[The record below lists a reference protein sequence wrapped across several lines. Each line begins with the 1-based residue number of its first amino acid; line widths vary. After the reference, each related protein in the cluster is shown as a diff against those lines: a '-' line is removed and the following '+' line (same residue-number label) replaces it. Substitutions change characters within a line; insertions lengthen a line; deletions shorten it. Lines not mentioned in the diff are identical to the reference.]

1 MHEAAQSNVL
11 SGTGAYATLADLIAL
26 RHKAHRLALPRNQTA
41 TNPMTGQLRS
51 KHQGRGM
58 DFSEVRLYQA
68 GDDIRSIDWK
78 VTARTSK
85 THTKVFQEERER
97 PVLILLDQGPSL
109 YFGSQVRF
117 KSVAAVRLAAL
128 LGWAALDQGDRV
140 GGIVFNDQTH
150 LETRPRR
157 SRKSLLRLIHDSLSF
172 NQSLGET
179 RTTSQRNQF
188 SDMIQ
193 AAQRTS
199 RHGSLIFIIS
209 DFSSFDDE
217 IETRLKQLGRHNDLH
232 GVQIVDPLD
241 RALPAP
247 GRYSI
252 TDGAGIQEIDTRS
265 QQARARHTAEF
276 EGRSRQ
282 VQRGFQKVQG
292 RFTQIAAFEQP
303 DDYVPQFFDQ
313 RGQL

>member
-265 QQARARHTAEF
+265 RQARTRHTAEF

-303 DDYVPQFFDQ
+303 DYYLPQFFDQ

>member
-1 MHEAAQSNVL
+1 
-11 SGTGAYATLADLIAL
+11 
-26 RHKAHRLALPRNQTA
+26 
-41 TNPMTGQLRS
+41 
-51 KHQGRGM
+51 M

-179 RTTSQRNQF
+179 RTRSQRNQF
-188 SDMIQ
+188 SDMIH

-232 GVQIVDPLD
+232 GVQIIDPLD

-265 QQARARHTAEF
+265 RQARARHTAEF
-276 EGRSRQ
+276 EGRTRQ

-303 DDYVPQFFDQ
+303 DDYLPQFFDQ

>member
-1 MHEAAQSNVL
+1 MHEGTFAAGA
-11 SGTGAYATLADLIAL
+11 SGTGAYATLADLIGL
-26 RHKAHRLALPRNQTA
+26 RHQAHRLSLPRNQTA
-41 TNPMTGQLRS
+41 TNPMNGQLRS

-58 DFSEVRLYQA
+58 DFSEVRLYQP

-97 PVLILLDQGPSL
+97 PVLILVDQGPSL
-109 YFGSQVRF
+109 YFGSRVRF

-157 SRKSLLRLIHDSLSF
+157 SRKSLLRLIHDCLSF
-172 NQSLGET
+172 NHRLGEPEHA
-179 RTTSQRNQF
+179 QPHNHF
-188 SDMIQ
+188 SDMIM

-209 DFSSFDDE
+209 DFSSFGPDL
-217 IETRLKQLGRHNDLH
+217 ETRLNQLGRHNDLH
-232 GVQIVDPLD
+232 GIQVVDPLD
-241 RALPAP
+241 RELPAP

-252 TDGAGIQEIDTRS
+252 TDGIGIQEIDTRS
-265 QQARARHTAEF
+265 RHA
-276 EGRSRQ
+276 RSRHIAQFEARTTQ
-282 VQRGFQKVQG
+282 VQRAFQKVQG
-292 RFTQIAAFEQP
+292 RFTQVAAFEQP
-303 DDYVPQFFDQ
+303 DDYLPQFFDQ
-313 RGQL
+313 RGGV

>member
-97 PVLILLDQGPSL
+97 PVLILLHQGPSL

-179 RTTSQRNQF
+179 RTSSQRNQF

-199 RHGSLIFIIS
+199 RHGSLIFVIS

-265 QQARARHTAEF
+265 RQARTRHTAEF

-303 DDYVPQFFDQ
+303 DDYLPQFFDQ

>member
-117 KSVAAVRLAAL
+117 KSVA
-128 LGWAALDQGDRV
+128 D
-140 GGIVFNDQTH
+140 
-150 LETRPRR
+150 
-157 SRKSLLRLIHDSLSF
+157 RKS
-172 NQSLGET
+172 
-179 RTTSQRNQF
+179 
-188 SDMIQ
+188 
-193 AAQRTS
+193 
-199 RHGSLIFIIS
+199 
-209 DFSSFDDE
+209 
-217 IETRLKQLGRHNDLH
+217 
-232 GVQIVDPLD
+232 VV
-241 RALPAP
+241 
-247 GRYSI
+247 
-252 TDGAGIQEIDTRS
+252 
-265 QQARARHTAEF
+265 
-276 EGRSRQ
+276 
-282 VQRGFQKVQG
+282 
-292 RFTQIAAFEQP
+292 
-303 DDYVPQFFDQ
+303 
-313 RGQL
+313 

>member
-179 RTTSQRNQF
+179 RTRSQRNQF
-188 SDMIQ
+188 SDMIH

-217 IETRLKQLGRHNDLH
+217 IDTRLKQLGRHNDLH

-265 QQARARHTAEF
+265 RQARTRHTAEF

-303 DDYVPQFFDQ
+303 DDYLPQFFDQ

>member
-188 SDMIQ
+188 SDMIH

-199 RHGSLIFIIS
+199 RHGSLIFVIS

-265 QQARARHTAEF
+265 RQARTRHTAEF

-303 DDYVPQFFDQ
+303 DDYLPQFFDQ

>member
-1 MHEAAQSNVL
+1 MQAGNLPRAL
-11 SGTGAYATLADLIAL
+11 SGTGAYAALDDLIGL
-26 RHKAHRLALPRNQTA
+26 RHTARRLALPRNQTA

-117 KSVAAVRLAAL
+117 KSVAAIRLAAL

-172 NQSLGET
+172 NQSLGK
-179 RTTSQRNQF
+179 TTHNSQQNQF

-209 DFSSFDDE
+209 DFSNFDAD
-217 IETRLKQLGRHNDLH
+217 IETRLKQLGRHNDLY
-232 GVQIVDPLD
+232 GIQIIDPLD
-241 RALPAP
+241 RELPAP

-265 QQARARHTAEF
+265 RQARSRHAAEF
-276 EGRSRQ
+276 ETRKRQ
-282 VQRGFQKVQG
+282 VQRAFQKVQG
-292 RFTQIAAFEQP
+292 RFIQIAAFEQP
-303 DDYVPQFFDQ
+303 DDYLPNFFDQ
-313 RGQL
+313 RGSL

>member
-1 MHEAAQSNVL
+1 MHESTLSQAL
-11 SGTGAYATLADLIAL
+11 SGTGAYATLADLIGL

-41 TNPMTGQLRS
+41 SNPMTGQLRS

-109 YFGSQVRF
+109 YFGSRVRF

-128 LGWAALDQGDRV
+128 LGWAALEQGDRV

-172 NQSLGET
+172 NQRLGK
-179 RTTSQRNQF
+179 TTHDHAHNQF
-188 SDMIQ
+188 SDMLQ
-193 AAQRTS
+193 AAQRAS

-209 DFSSFDDE
+209 DFANFDAD

-232 GVQIVDPLD
+232 GVHIFDPLD

-265 QQARARHTAEF
+265 RQARARHAADFEARTA
-276 EGRSRQ
+276 Q

-292 RFTQIAAFEQP
+292 RFTQVASFEQP
-303 DDYVPQFFDQ
+303 DDYLPQFFDQ
-313 RGQL
+313 RGLL

>member
-1 MHEAAQSNVL
+1 
-11 SGTGAYATLADLIAL
+11 
-26 RHKAHRLALPRNQTA
+26 
-41 TNPMTGQLRS
+41 MTGQLRS

-199 RHGSLIFIIS
+199 RHGSLIFVIS

-265 QQARARHTAEF
+265 RQARTRHTAEF

-303 DDYVPQFFDQ
+303 DDYLPQFFDQ

>member
-1 MHEAAQSNVL
+1 MHEAMQSNVL
-11 SGTGAYATLADLIAL
+11 PGTGAYATLADLIAL

-172 NQSLGET
+172 NQSLGQT
-179 RTTSQRNQF
+179 SNTSQHNQF
-188 SDMIQ
+188 SDIIQ
-193 AAQRTS
+193 AAQRAS

-232 GVQIVDPLD
+232 GIQIIDPLD
-241 RALPAP
+241 RELPAP

-265 QQARARHTAEF
+265 RQARTRHTAEF
-276 EGRSRQ
+276 EGRTRQ

-292 RFTQIAAFEQP
+292 RFTQVAAFEQP
-303 DDYVPQFFDQ
+303 DDYLPQFFDQ

>member
-157 SRKSLLRLIHDSLSF
+157 SRKSLLRLIHYSLSF

-179 RTTSQRNQF
+179 RTRSQRNQF
-188 SDMIQ
+188 SDMIH

-247 GRYSI
+247 GRYNI

-265 QQARARHTAEF
+265 RQARTRHTAEF

-303 DDYVPQFFDQ
+303 DDYLPQFFDQ

>member
-41 TNPMTGQLRS
+41 TNPMTGELRS

-199 RHGSLIFIIS
+199 RHGSLIFVIS

-265 QQARARHTAEF
+265 RQARARHTAEF

-303 DDYVPQFFDQ
+303 DDYLPQFFDQ

>member
-1 MHEAAQSNVL
+1 MRDAAQSKVL
-11 SGTGAYATLADLIAL
+11 SGTGAYATLSDLIGL

-85 THTKVFQEERER
+85 PHTKVFQEERER

-128 LGWAALDQGDRV
+128 LGWAALEQGDRV
-140 GGIVFNDQTH
+140 GGIVFNDSTH

-157 SRKSLLRLIHDSLSF
+157 SRKSLLRLVHDSLSF
-172 NQSLGET
+172 NQSLGK
-179 RTTSQRNQF
+179 TSHIRQHNQF

-193 AAQRTS
+193 AAQRAS

-209 DFSSFDDE
+209 DFSNFDTD
-217 IETRLKQLGRHNDLH
+217 IETQLKQLGRHNDLH
-232 GVQIVDPLD
+232 GIQIIDPLD
-241 RALPAP
+241 RELPPP
-247 GRYSI
+247 GRYCI
-252 TDGAGIQEIDTRS
+252 TDGTGIQEIDTRS
-265 QQARARHTAEF
+265 RQARARHTAEF
-276 EGRSRQ
+276 EARVRQ

-292 RFTQIAAFEQP
+292 RFTQVPAFEEP
-303 DDYVPQFFDQ
+303 EDYLPRLFDQ
-313 RGQL
+313 RGSL